1 MQVFQVRYRNT
12 QGTLMRIL
20 NAASRR
26 GLELTTVQ
34 SAPRG
39 ADFLVTLFLDAN
51 PKHTAQLI
59 REWYSIMDVIEVPA
73 PSATQ
78 NHEASWAAPH
88 PPASAPLQPAEA
100 LA

>member
-39 ADFLVTLFLDAN
+39 ADFLVTLSLDAN
-51 PKHTAQLI
+51 PKHTGQLI
-59 REWYSIMDVIEVPA
+59 REWYSIMDVIEVPP
-73 PSATQ
+73 PSEAAD
-78 NHEASWAAPH
+78 HEASWAAPH
-88 PPASAPLQPAEA
+88 PPSSAGVSPVQA